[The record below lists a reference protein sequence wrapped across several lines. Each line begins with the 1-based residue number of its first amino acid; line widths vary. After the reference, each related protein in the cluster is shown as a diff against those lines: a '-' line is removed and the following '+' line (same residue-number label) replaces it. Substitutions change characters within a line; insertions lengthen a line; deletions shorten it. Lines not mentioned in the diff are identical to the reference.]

1 MGSVELKTWKFN
13 RDALDQISNERYFD
27 YPVVYFLNN
36 HTTVYIGETIAFKN
50 RMKSHLNNKERKN
63 LEKMT
68 LIIHEEF
75 HRSATYNLE
84 TKLINYFL
92 GDDRYKLQ
100 NKSQTAQ
107 SVTHNYHNKE
117 FYDKEIFNEIWKEL
131 LRRRMVDNPAHVIE
145 NRDIFKLSPF
155 KELTITQ
162 LELKNKILEVCE
174 NHIDDDETFVFMIK
188 GEAGVGKSVVLS
200 SVFNSIQERAAN
212 KNSNLYKTKNHLL
225 VNHSEMLKTY
235 KNIAANVKF
244 LKKNNFD
251 KPTSFINKQKNAAE
265 KADIVLV
272 DEAHLLLSRADAF
285 NGFNENNQLEEIIKH
300 SKVVIVVYD
309 DKQVLK
315 LKSYWDEE
323 RLKKIVSGYQRE
335 EPYVLRDQFRMNAG
349 DDVIDWID
357 NFVEKRILEL
367 PKDEKYD
374 FRIFDSAKE
383 MHEAIIEK
391 NEEHGL
397 SRVVSTFDYEHKKDG
412 EQYYIKEDSLEIPW
426 NSTDSKNT
434 WAEKPETIKEA
445 GSIYTIQGFDL
456 NYVGVIL
463 GPSVT
468 YDEQNDCLKI
478 VTEKY
483 SDTEAFRGK
492 DGIEDVERA
501 KEQIIL
507 NSINVLMKRGI
518 KGLYVFAS
526 DEGLRGRLLIIKK
539 NQSFNEIFGTQLLN
553 VSK

>member
-1 MGSVELKTWKFN
+1 MGMTELKTWNFDKST
-13 RDALDQISNERYFD
+13 LDGIKNDTYFD

-36 HTTVYIGETIAFKN
+36 NTTVYIGETVAFKN
-50 RMKSHLNNKERKN
+50 RMKSHLNNIERKK

-75 HRSATYNLE
+75 HRSATYNIE

-117 FYDKEIFNEIWKEL
+117 FYDKEIFNDIWKEL
-131 LRRRMVDNPAHVIE
+131 LKRKMVDNPAHVIE

-155 KELTITQ
+155 KELTMTQ
-162 LELKNKILEVCE
+162 LELKTKILQVCE
-174 NHIDDDETFVFMIK
+174 EHIKDDETFVFMVK

-200 SVFNSIQERAAN
+200 SVFNSIQELAAD
-212 KNSNLYKTKNHLL
+212 KNSSLHNTKNYLL

-285 NGFNENNQLEEIIKH
+285 NGFDENNQLEEIIRH

-309 DKQVLK
+309 EKQVLK
-315 LKSYWDEE
+315 LKSYWDKN

-335 EPYVLRDQFRMNAG
+335 EPYVLREQFRMNAG

-357 NFVEKRILEL
+357 NFVEKRIGKL
-367 PKDEKYD
+367 PKDELYE
-374 FRIFDSAKE
+374 FEIFDSAKE
-383 MHEAIIEK
+383 MHDAIVEK
-391 NEEHGL
+391 NKEHGL

-412 EQYYIKEDSLEIPW
+412 EQYYIREDNLEIPW
-426 NSTDSKNT
+426 NSTDTKNT

-463 GPSVT
+463 GPSVA
-468 YDEQNDCLKI
+468 YDDQNDCLKI
-478 VTEKY
+478 ITEKY

-492 DGIEDVERA
+492 EGIEDVERA

-518 KGLYVFAS
+518 KGLYVYVS
-526 DEGLRGRLLIIKK
+526 DEKLRKYLLKL
-539 NQSFNEIFGTQLLN
+539 QMQVYGAS
-553 VSK
+553 

>member
-1 MGSVELKTWKFN
+1 MMNMGSVELKTWKFN
-13 RDALDQISNERYFD
+13 KDALDQINNERYFD

-36 HTTVYIGETIAFKN
+36 NSTVYIGETIAFKN

-131 LRRRMVDNPAHVIE
+131 LRRRMVNNPVHVIE

-174 NHIDDDETFVFMIK
+174 NHIDNDETFVFMIK

-212 KNSNLYKTKNHLL
+212 KSSNLYKTKNHLL

-349 DDVIDWID
+349 EDVIDWID
-357 NFVEKRILEL
+357 NFVKKRILEL
-367 PKDEKYD
+367 PKDENYD
-374 FRIFDSAKE
+374 FQIFDSAKE
-383 MHEAIIEK
+383 MHEAIVEK
-391 NEEHGL
+391 NEEYGL

-412 EQYYIKEDSLEIPW
+412 QQYYIKEDRLEIPW

-468 YDEQNDCLKI
+468 YDEQDDFLKI
-478 VTEKY
+478 VTKKY

-518 KGLYVFAS
+518 KGLYIFAS
-526 DEGLRGRLLIIKK
+526 DEGLRNHLLRI
-539 NQSFNEIFGTQLLN
+539 
-553 VSK
+553 

>member
-1 MGSVELKTWKFN
+1 MGTIELKTWDFN
-13 RDALDQISNERYFD
+13 RNALDSIKKDAYFD

-36 HTTVYIGETIAFKN
+36 NTTVYIGETVAFKN
-50 RMKSHLNNKERKN
+50 RMKSHLKNIERKK

-68 LIIHEEF
+68 LIIHEKF
-75 HRSATYNLE
+75 HRSATYNIE

-92 GDDRYKLQ
+92 GDNRYKLQ
-100 NKSQTAQ
+100 NKSQTVQ
-107 SVTHNYHNKE
+107 SVMHNYHDKE
-117 FYDKEIFNEIWKEL
+117 FYDIKIFNDIWTEL
-131 LRRRMVDNPAHVIE
+131 LNRNMVNSPAHVIE

-155 KELTITQ
+155 KELTMTQ
-162 LELKNKILEVCE
+162 LELKTKILEVCE
-174 NHIDDDETFVFMIK
+174 EHIDDDETFVFMVK

-200 SVFNSIQERAAN
+200 SVFNSIQERVAD
-212 KNSNLYKTKNHLL
+212 KNSKLHQTKNYLL

-251 KPTSFINKQKNAAE
+251 KPTSFINKQKKAAE

-309 DKQVLK
+309 EKQVLK

-335 EPYVLRDQFRMNAG
+335 EPYVLREQFRMNAG

-357 NFVEKRILEL
+357 NFVEKRIREL
-367 PKDEKYD
+367 PKDELYD
-374 FRIFDSAKE
+374 FKIFDSAKE
-383 MHEAIIEK
+383 MHDAIVEK
-391 NEEHGL
+391 NKKHGL
-397 SRVVSTFDYEHKKDG
+397 SRMVSTFDYEHKKDG
-412 EQYYIKEDSLEIPW
+412 EQYYIREDSLEIPW
-426 NSTDSKNT
+426 NSTDTKTT

-478 VTEKY
+478 TTEKY

-492 DGIEDVERA
+492 EGIEDVERA

-518 KGLYVFAS
+518 KGLYIFAS
-526 DEGLRGRLLIIKK
+526 DEGLRERLLGI
-539 NQSFNEIFGTQLLN
+539 
-553 VSK
+553 

>member
-1 MGSVELKTWKFN
+1 MGSVELKTWNFN
-13 RDALDQISNERYFD
+13 RSALDQINNERYFD

-36 HTTVYIGETIAFKN
+36 NTTVYIGETIAFKN
-50 RMKSHLNNKERKN
+50 RMKSHLNNKERKS

-131 LRRRMVDNPAHVIE
+131 LRRRMVNNPAHVIE

-155 KELTITQ
+155 KELTIAQ
-162 LELKNKILEVCE
+162 LELKNKILEACE
-174 NHIDDDETFVFMIK
+174 NHIDDDKTFVFTIK

-200 SVFNSIQERAAN
+200 SVFNSIQERAAD

-251 KPTSFINKQKNAAE
+251 KPTSFINKRKNTAE

-300 SKVVIVVYD
+300 SKIVIVVYD

-349 DDVIDWID
+349 DDVINWID
-357 NFVEKRILEL
+357 NFVQKRILEL
-367 PKDEKYD
+367 PTDENYD
-374 FRIFDSAKE
+374 FQIFDSAKE
-383 MHEAIIEK
+383 MHEAIVEK

-412 EQYYIKEDSLEIPW
+412 QQYYIKEDSLEIPW

-478 VTEKY
+478 MTEKY

-526 DEGLRGRLLIIKK
+526 DEGLRERLLK
-539 NQSFNEIFGTQLLN
+539 L
-553 VSK
+553 

>member
-1 MGSVELKTWKFN
+1 MTELKTWDFN
-13 RDALDQISNERYFD
+13 KSTLDSIKNNTYFD

-36 HTTVYIGETIAFKN
+36 NTTVYIGETVAFKN
-50 RMKSHLNNKERKN
+50 RMKSHLNNIERKK

-75 HRSATYNLE
+75 HRSATYNIE

-117 FYDKEIFNEIWKEL
+117 FYDKEIFNDIWKEL
-131 LRRRMVDNPAHVIE
+131 LKRKMVNNPAHVIE

-155 KELTITQ
+155 KELTMTQ
-162 LELKNKILEVCE
+162 LELKTKILQVCE
-174 NHIDDDETFVFMIK
+174 EHINDEEPFVFMVK

-200 SVFNSIQERAAN
+200 SVFNSIQELAAD
-212 KNSNLYKTKNHLL
+212 KNSNLHQTKNYLL

-251 KPTSFINKQKNAAE
+251 KPTSFINKQKRIAE

-285 NGFNENNQLEEIIKH
+285 NGFNEDNQLEEIIRH

-309 DKQVLK
+309 EKQVLK
-315 LKSYWDEE
+315 LKSYWDKN

-335 EPYVLRDQFRMNAG
+335 KPYVLREQFRMNAG

-357 NFVEKRILEL
+357 NFVEKRIGKLPEDEL
-367 PKDEKYD
+367 YAFK
-374 FRIFDSAKE
+374 IFDSAKE
-383 MHEAIIEK
+383 MHDAIVEK
-391 NEEHGL
+391 NKEHGL

-412 EQYYIKEDSLEIPW
+412 EQYYIREDNLEIPW
-426 NSTDSKNT
+426 NSTDAKNT

-468 YDEQNDCLKI
+468 YDDQNRCLKI
-478 VTEKY
+478 LTEKY

-518 KGLYVFAS
+518 KGLYIYAS
-526 DEGLRGRLLIIKK
+526 DEGLRERLLGFFKK
-539 NQSFNEIFGTQLLN
+539 
-553 VSK
+553 K

>member
-1 MGSVELKTWKFN
+1 MGMTELKTWDFN
-13 RDALDQISNERYFD
+13 KSTLESIKNDTYFD

-36 HTTVYIGETIAFKN
+36 HTTVYIGETVAFKN
-50 RMKSHLNNKERKN
+50 RMKSHLNNIERKK

-68 LIIHEEF
+68 LIIHKEF
-75 HRSATYNLE
+75 HRSATYNIE

-117 FYDKEIFNEIWKEL
+117 FYDKEIFNDIWKEL
-131 LRRRMVDNPAHVIE
+131 LKRKVVNNPAHVIE

-155 KELTITQ
+155 KELSMTQ
-162 LELKNKILEVCE
+162 LELKTKILEVCE
-174 NHIDDDETFVFMIK
+174 EHINDDETFVYMIK

-200 SVFNSIQERAAN
+200 SVFNSIQERAAD
-212 KNSNLYKTKNHLL
+212 KNSNLHQTKNFLL

-251 KPTSFINKQKNAAE
+251 KPTSFINKQKKAAE

-272 DEAHLLLSRADAF
+272 DEAHLLLSRADVF
-285 NGFNENNQLEEIIKH
+285 NNFNEDNQLEEIIKH

-309 DKQVLK
+309 EKQVLK
-315 LKSYWDEE
+315 LKSYWDKN
-323 RLKKIVSGYQRE
+323 RLKRIVSGYQRE
-335 EPYVLRDQFRMNAG
+335 EPYVLREQFRMNAG

-357 NFVEKRILEL
+357 NFVEKRIGKL
-367 PKDEKYD
+367 PKDELYD
-374 FRIFDSAKE
+374 FKIFDSAKD
-383 MHEAIIEK
+383 MHNAIVEK
-391 NEEHGL
+391 NKEHGL

-412 EQYYIKEDSLEIPW
+412 EQYYIREDSLEIPW
-426 NSTDSKNT
+426 NSTDTKNT

-478 VTEKY
+478 ITEKY

-526 DEGLRGRLLIIKK
+526 DVGLRGRLLA
-539 NQSFNEIFGTQLLN
+539 L
-553 VSK
+553 

>member
-1 MGSVELKTWKFN
+1 MGITELKTWDFN
-13 RDALDQISNERYFD
+13 KSTLESIKKDTYFD

-36 HTTVYIGETIAFKN
+36 NTTVYIGETVAFKN
-50 RMKSHLNNKERKN
+50 RMKAHLNNIERKK

-68 LIIHEEF
+68 LIIHAEF
-75 HRSATYNLE
+75 HRSATYNIE

-117 FYDKEIFNEIWKEL
+117 FYDKVIFNYIWKEL
-131 LRRRMVDNPAHVIE
+131 LKRKMVNNPAHVIE

-155 KELTITQ
+155 KELTMTQ
-162 LELKNKILEVCE
+162 LELKTKILEVCE
-174 NHIDDDETFVFMIK
+174 EHMHDDETFVFMVK

-200 SVFNSIQERAAN
+200 SVFNSIQELTAD
-212 KNSNLYKTKNHLL
+212 KNSNLHQTKNYLL

-251 KPTSFINKQKNAAE
+251 KPTSFINKQKKTAE

-285 NGFNENNQLEEIIKH
+285 NGFNEDNQLEEIIKH

-309 DKQVLK
+309 EKQILK
-315 LKSYWDEE
+315 LKSFWDEE
-323 RLKKIVSGYQRE
+323 RLKNLVPDHQTE
-335 EPYVLRDQFRMNAG
+335 EPYILKEQFRMNAG
-349 DDVIDWID
+349 DDVIGWID
-357 NFVEKRILEL
+357 NFVEKRIGKL
-367 PKDEKYD
+367 PKDELYD
-374 FRIFDSAKE
+374 FKIFNSAKE
-383 MHEAIIEK
+383 MHDAIVEK
-391 NEEHGL
+391 NKEHGL

-412 EQYYIKEDSLEIPW
+412 EQYYIREDSLEIPW
-426 NSTDSKNT
+426 NSTDTKNT

-463 GPSVT
+463 GPSVI
-468 YDEQNDCLKI
+468 YDEHNNCLKI
-478 VTEKY
+478 LTERY

-518 KGLYVFAS
+518 KGLYVYAS
-526 DEGLRGRLLIIKK
+526 DEKLRERLL
-539 NQSFNEIFGTQLLN
+539 EL
-553 VSK
+553 

>member
-1 MGSVELKTWKFN
+1 MKMGSVELKTWKFN

-36 HTTVYIGETIAFKN
+36 NTTVYIGETIAFKN
-50 RMKSHLNNKERKN
+50 RMKSHLKNKERKN

-68 LIIHEEF
+68 LIIHEKF

-162 LELKNKILEVCE
+162 LELKNKILEACE
-174 NHIDDDETFVFMIK
+174 SHIDDGETFVFTIK

-200 SVFNSIQERAAN
+200 SVFNSIQERAAD

-251 KPTSFINKQKNAAE
+251 KPTSFINKQKNVAK

-349 DDVIDWID
+349 DDVINWID

-367 PKDEKYD
+367 PKDENYD
-374 FRIFDSAKE
+374 FQIFDSAKK

-412 EQYYIKEDSLEIPW
+412 EQYYIREDSLEIPW
-426 NSTDSKNT
+426 NSTDTKNT

-478 VTEKY
+478 MTEKY

-492 DGIEDVERA
+492 DGIEGVERA

-526 DEGLRGRLLIIKK
+526 DEGLRERLLKI
-539 NQSFNEIFGTQLLN
+539 
-553 VSK
+553 

>member
-1 MGSVELKTWKFN
+1 MGSVELKTWNFN
-13 RDALDQISNERYFD
+13 RSALDQIKNERYFD

-36 HTTVYIGETIAFKN
+36 NTTVYIGETIAFKN

-63 LEKMT
+63 LDKMT

-131 LRRRMVDNPAHVIE
+131 LRRRMVNNPVHVIE

-162 LELKNKILEVCE
+162 LELKNKILEACE
-174 NHIDDDETFVFMIK
+174 NHIDDDETFVFTIK

-200 SVFNSIQERAAN
+200 SVFNSIQERAAD

-300 SKVVIVVYD
+300 SKIVIVVYD

-357 NFVEKRILEL
+357 NFVQKRILEL
-367 PKDEKYD
+367 PKDENYD
-374 FRIFDSAKE
+374 FQIFDSAKE
-383 MHEAIIEK
+383 MHEAIVEK

-412 EQYYIKEDSLEIPW
+412 EQYYIREDRLEIPW

-492 DGIEDVERA
+492 EGIEDVKRA

-526 DEGLRGRLLIIKK
+526 DEGLRNHLLI
-539 NQSFNEIFGTQLLN
+539 L
-553 VSK
+553 

>member
-1 MGSVELKTWKFN
+1 MGTIELKTWDFN
-13 RDALDQISNERYFD
+13 KTALDSIKKEAYFD

-36 HTTVYIGETIAFKN
+36 NTTVYIGETVAFKN
-50 RMKSHLNNKERKN
+50 RMKSHLSNIERKK

-68 LIIHEEF
+68 LIIHEKF
-75 HRSATYNLE
+75 HRSATYNIE

-92 GDDRYKLQ
+92 GDNRYKLQ
-100 NKSQTAQ
+100 NKSQTMQ
-107 SVTHNYHNKE
+107 SVMHNYHDKE
-117 FYDKEIFNEIWKEL
+117 FYDIKIFNEIWTEL
-131 LRRRMVDNPAHVIE
+131 LNRNMVNSPAHVIE
-145 NRDIFKLSPF
+145 NKDIFKLSPF
-155 KELTITQ
+155 KELTMTQ
-162 LELKNKILEVCE
+162 LELKTKIIEVCE
-174 NHIDDDETFVFMIK
+174 EHIDDDETFVFMVK

-200 SVFNSIQERAAN
+200 SVFNSIQERAAD
-212 KNSNLYKTKNHLL
+212 KNSNLHQTKNYLL

-251 KPTSFINKQKNAAE
+251 KPTSFINKQKKAAE

-309 DKQVLK
+309 EKQVLK

-323 RLKKIVSGYQRE
+323 RLKKIVSDYQRG
-335 EPYVLRDQFRMNAG
+335 EPYVLREQFRMDAG
-349 DDVIDWID
+349 DDVINWID
-357 NFVEKRILEL
+357 NFVEKRILQL
-367 PKDEKYD
+367 PKDELYD
-374 FRIFDSAKE
+374 FQIFDSAKE
-383 MHEAIIEK
+383 MHDAIVEK
-391 NEEHGL
+391 NKEHGL

-412 EQYYIKEDSLEIPW
+412 EQYYIREDSLEIPW
-426 NSTDSKNT
+426 NSTDTKNT

-468 YDEQNDCLKI
+468 YDEQNGCVKI
-478 VTEKY
+478 LTEKY

-492 DGIEDVERA
+492 EGIEDVERA

-526 DEGLRGRLLIIKK
+526 DEGLRERLIAL
-539 NQSFNEIFGTQLLN
+539 
-553 VSK
+553 

>member
-1 MGSVELKTWKFN
+1 MGITKLKTWDFN
-13 RDALDQISNERYFD
+13 KSTLESIKNDTYFD

-36 HTTVYIGETIAFKN
+36 NTTVYIGETVAFKN
-50 RMKSHLNNKERKN
+50 RMKSHLNNIERKK

-75 HRSATYNLE
+75 HRSATYNIE

-92 GDDRYKLQ
+92 GDERYKLQ

-117 FYDKEIFNEIWKEL
+117 FYDKEIFNDIWKEL
-131 LRRRMVDNPAHVIE
+131 LKRKMVNNPAHVIE

-155 KELTITQ
+155 KELTMTQ
-162 LELKNKILEVCE
+162 LELKTKILEVCE
-174 NHIDDDETFVFMIK
+174 EHINDDETFVFMVK

-200 SVFNSIQERAAN
+200 SVFNSIQERTAD
-212 KNSNLYKTKNHLL
+212 KNSNLHQTKNYLL

-244 LKKNNFD
+244 LKKTNFD
-251 KPTSFINKQKNAAE
+251 KPTSFINKHKKTAE

-285 NGFNENNQLEEIIKH
+285 NGFNEDNQLEEIIKH

-309 DKQVLK
+309 EKQVLK
-315 LKSYWDEE
+315 LKSYWDKE

-335 EPYVLRDQFRMNAG
+335 EPYVLREQFRMDAG

-357 NFVEKRILEL
+357 NFVEKRIGKL
-367 PKDEKYD
+367 PKDELYD
-374 FRIFDSAKE
+374 FKIFNSAKE
-383 MHEAIIEK
+383 MHEAIVEK
-391 NEEHGL
+391 NKEHGL

-412 EQYYIKEDSLEIPW
+412 EQYYIREDSLEIPW
-426 NSTDSKNT
+426 NSTDTKNT

-463 GPSVT
+463 GPSVK

-478 VTEKY
+478 ITEKY

-492 DGIEDVERA
+492 EGIEDVERA

-518 KGLYVFAS
+518 KGLYIYAS
-526 DEGLRGRLLIIKK
+526 DEKLKGRLL
-539 NQSFNEIFGTQLLN
+539 EI
-553 VSK
+553 